1 MHSDRLL
8 KESVEEHSSGARPSA
23 VKSEGKFVQVGLHMI
38 RTERALVGAEQPPF
52 HEGRHAVDSGEN
64 FVRVH
69 AGTLDGCA
77 SMNIVSPRCQRVGG
91 QSVGENLGAG
101 LYMGKEKGS
110 QRIGL
115 RVGDDLN
122 ATATESFWLDLLHGH
137 SNENL
142 AGSASPAFSG
152 ASAANHRFIHL
163 HITGKSRAF
172 SVPNGT
178 TKSVQHRPS
187 GFVGPKPHKA
197 VKRFG
202 RNPVFRC
209 CHVPSGGEPYG
220 EGRFRAMEDRARRCR
235 NPATARF
242 TPPPPITHAPPRA
255 VRTVRAGKSVRP
267 TQPVQIIE
275 ASRIIREPAEKI
287 GVVFW
292 VVLSRLRPGP

>member
-1 MHSDRLL
+1 
-8 KESVEEHSSGARPSA
+8 
-23 VKSEGKFVQVGLHMI
+23 
-38 RTERALVGAEQPPF
+38 
-52 HEGRHAVDSGEN
+52 
-64 FVRVH
+64 
-69 AGTLDGCA
+69 
-77 SMNIVSPRCQRVGG
+77 MNIVIPRCQWVGG

-101 LYMGKEKGS
+101 LYMSKEKGS

-137 SNENL
+137 SDENL

-152 ASAANHRFIHL
+152 ASTANHRFIHL
-163 HITGKSRAF
+163 HIAGKSRAF

-197 VKRFG
+197 VERFG

-209 CHVPSGGEPYG
+209 CDVPSSGEPYG
-220 EGRFRAMEDRARRCR
+220 EGRFRAMEDCARRRR

-242 TPPPPITHAPPRA
+242 TPPPSITHAPSRA
-255 VRTVRAGKSVRP
+255 VRTVRTGKSVRP

-275 ASRIIREPAEKI
+275 ASRIIRVPAKKI
-287 GVVFW
+287 SVVLW
-292 VVLSRLRPGP
+292 VVLSRLRPGPRSSRRHWGMLASPHSSGYPI